1 MESQSLKDA
10 AATPQQDEWSML
22 DDRFSWYDMMYESP
36 LDAFSAHE
44 HFQSGRSSIWASML
58 DLGLLSVDP
67 AQVMQEDA
75 LMQTTYPSNDSEGN
89 HPHPASAPPVISSAI
104 TEARSNAEG
113 PRSQPLQWDEQRWN
127 WSDEMARM
135 SMDSRAS
142 IILGYEGCALSGCME
157 TVCAAH
163 HQSFIPGGGGGT
175 QRPFGWVWQ
184 ELFWVGVLWWVP

>member
-1 MESQSLKDA
+1 MEPLKDEV
-10 AATPQQDEWSML
+10 ATVPPQQDEWNML
-22 DDRFSWYDMMYESP
+22 DDRFAWYDMMYESP

-75 LMQTTYPSNDSEGN
+75 LMQTTYPPNDSEGN
-89 HPHPASAPPVISSAI
+89 HPHPASAPPILSSAGAG
-104 TEARSNAEG
+104 ARSNADG

-142 IILGYEGCALSGCME
+142 IILGYVGSSLGAYIITVHVCITWACTVVVVLQAEG
-157 TVCAAH
+157 
-163 HQSFIPGGGGGT
+163 
-175 QRPFGWVWQ
+175 R
-184 ELFWVGVLWWVP
+184 VLRILA